1 MRMDQLAK
9 FLAKNEV
16 DPAFQK
22 KIKEYMEF
30 KLDHERTLRET
41 DQVIL
46 DSVTGSLKSEL
57 LRQINGKVLKNN
69 VLFQR
74 SFGSHFLLSL
84 SMSLNE
90 KVLPPDEYIFRVSVL
105 MLEYEVKFY
114 YRKMKHR
121 ISASILLSEEK
132 LHYIWRDIVFL

>member
-1 MRMDQLAK
+1 MDQLTK

-46 DSVTGSLKSEL
+46 DSVSGSLKAEL

-90 KVLPPDEYIFRVSVL
+90 KVLAPDEYIFRVRIYVRIGN
-105 MLEYEVKFY
+105 KFC
-114 YRKMKHR
+114 YRRMTHR
-121 ISASILLSEEK
+121 ISASTLLSEEK
-132 LHYIWRDIVFL
+132 LHCT